1 MAIYNTQNGT
11 FSGKV
16 GGLIGSSWKEIN
28 YVKGYTKPKQPETEK
43 QVLHKRNFRILI
55 NISKFLCKNWLPTVF
70 TESGLLTISNI
81 FIRENKDIFKKS
93 LDEWELKMNGSFSF
107 PNEIR
112 ENVKTTKKS
121 LSFTVQSFENLPFP
135 QVKKYLFAIY
145 FVDSGS
151 FFYQI
156 CDAGQPTVDLFF
168 GKSFEN
174 QSFFCFEQIISVS
187 GSSKVKKTPVSN
199 W

>member
-16 GGLIGSSWKEIN
+16 GGLIGSSWKEIS

-43 QVLHKRNFRILI
+43 QILHKRNFRILI

-93 LDEWELKMNGSFSF
+93 LDEWELKMNGSFAF
-107 PNEIR
+107 PKEIR

-121 LSFTVQSFENLPFP
+121 LSFSVQSFENLPFS

-145 FVDSGS
+145 FLDSGS

-156 CDAGQPTVDLFF
+156 CDAGQPAVDLFF

-187 GSSKVKKTPVSN
+187 GSSLVKKTPVSN